1 MRRDSP
7 LQLAV
12 YDAIKNT
19 TQNVCVL
26 ATAGSGKTTTILKG
40 LHYIPRH
47 HKSIFLSFSKSIV
60 EELRSKVPM
69 HIVAATLHSEG
80 FGMIRRYYR
89 GRSFKVIDGNKETG
103 KYLRLAINSLK
114 KAKGGDSSFLDK
126 KEYRTA
132 ALAADVC
139 DYARMTLTPFTKED
153 LPAMCAHFNIDFD
166 ENIIQLAV
174 DLLKDSLKVGKKY
187 VMLDFIDMIYWPAAI
202 PQMVDVKY
210 NTMFLDE
217 AQDTNAAQLAMIEKM
232 LGKTGRLI
240 AVGDDF
246 QCIYGFSGADVD
258 AFKRIRER
266 PNTIT
271 LPLSISYRCS
281 KSVVAKAQS
290 INPDINSYEEAPEG
304 TMRGGSWNEITETDM
319 VLSRVTKPLI
329 DLYFK
334 LLETGV
340 RSRVVGKDF
349 EKGLATLADSCLSSS
364 KEGTAYNLQMKLD
377 ELQRKLRED
386 GVRKPLEHSSYISLD
401 EKVQIINLILS
412 KVESTSELLTVIHD
426 MFDERKQACRLMT
439 IHRSKGLENE
449 RVFVIENVGGQ
460 PLMPSKWAKQP
471 WETTQERNLQ
481 FVAFT
486 RAKLELVLINLE
498 SV

>member
-7 LQLAV
+7 QQLTI

-47 HKSIFLSFSKSIV
+47 HKAVFLSFSKSII

-69 HIVAATLHSEG
+69 HIGAATLHSEG
-80 FGMIRRYYR
+80 FAMIRRYYR
-89 GRSFKVIDGNKETG
+89 GRSFKVINGAEETG
-103 KYLRLAINSLK
+103 KYLRFAMAALK
-114 KAKGGDSSFLDK
+114 KAKGSDYLDK

-132 ALAADVC
+132 AIAAEIC

-153 LPAMCAHFNIDFD
+153 LPSMCAHFNIDFD
-166 ENIIQLAV
+166 ENTVQLAI

-187 VMLDFIDMIYWPAAI
+187 VMLDFIDMIYWPAVT

-210 NTMFLDE
+210 NTIFLDE
-217 AQDTNAAQLAMIEKM
+217 AQDTNAAQLSMIEKM
-232 LGKTGRLI
+232 LGKDGRLI

-246 QCIYGFSGADVD
+246 QCIYGFSGADIN

-271 LPLSISYRCS
+271 LPLSVSYRCS
-281 KSVVAKAQS
+281 KAVVIKAQT
-290 INPDINSYEEAPEG
+290 INPEINYFEEAVEG
-304 TMRGGSWNEITETDM
+304 VERGGVWTEITENDI
-319 VLSRVTKPLI
+319 VLSRTTKPLI

-334 LLETGV
+334 LLESAI
-340 RSRVVGKDF
+340 RSRVVGKEF
-349 EKGLATLADSCLSSS
+349 EKGLASLADVCLSTS
-364 KEGTAYNLQMKLD
+364 KEGTSYNLQMKLD
-377 ELQRKLRED
+377 ELSRKLKED
-386 GVRKPLEHSSYISLD
+386 GVKKPSEHSSYISLE
-401 EKVQIINLILS
+401 EKVQIINLILN
-412 KVESTSELLTVIHD
+412 KVESTDKLLSTIHD

-486 RAKLELVLINLE
+486 RAKSELVFINLE
-498 SV
+498 NV